1 MAREAPRI
9 GVYICH
15 CGLNIAGVVNSKE
28 VAEYAQTLPNVVVGK
43 DYIYMCSD
51 PGQAMIQEDIKE
63 HKLNRVVV
71 ASCSPQMHEPTFR
84 KVVEEAGVNRYL
96 FEMANLREQCSWA
109 HATEPKKAK
118 EKAKDLVRMAV
129 AKVRLLEAL
138 EKRMVD
144 VAPSGLVIGGGVSGI
159 QAALDLAN
167 RGFSVSLVEKSP
179 YLGGRVT
186 QLDRVFLTNEEAT
199 EILNPMM
206 KELVSH
212 PNIKV
217 FINSEIEK
225 LEGYIGNFKA
235 TLKRKPRYVTARCT
249 ACGKCAEVCP
259 VEVPDEFNLGLSR
272 RKAIYMPHKDA
283 VPKIFTIDEAACTR
297 CGECLKVC
305 EPNAIVLDGKP
316 ETFEIDAGTIVVAT
330 GFDPYTPVGEYRYGE
345 HKDIITQLQLERIMS
360 RNGPTGGRLIQP
372 STGKEPSN
380 VAFILCVGSR
390 NPDRPYCSR
399 VCCTSALKNALLF
412 REQFPKAEV
421 SILYRDIRAF
431 GKGQEEYYGE
441 ARREGINFFKFSI
454 EAPPKVFENENK
466 QLTLLVSDQILGMPV
481 EIPADLLV
489 LVEAMTPRH
498 DVADLASKLTISRS
512 PDGFFREAHPKLRP
526 LDTMSDGIYLAGVA
540 QGPKN
545 ITESLI
551 QASGA
556 AARAAIPLSKG
567 KVEVEPI
574 VAVVDEELCRGC
586 GRCEEVCPYNA
597 IKLEEIEPFAG
608 APMNVAR
615 VNEVI
620 CKGCGACAVTCPT
633 GAVTMKHFTDRQIR
647 AMIKA
652 AIGGLTR

>member
-1 MAREAPRI
+1 MAREEPRI

-51 PGQAMIQEDIKE
+51 PGQAMIQQDIKE
-63 HKLNRVVV
+63 HRLNRIVV

-84 KVVEEAGVNRYL
+84 RVVEEAGVNRYL
-96 FEMANLREQCSWA
+96 FEMANLREHCSWA
-109 HATEPKKAK
+109 HATEPKKAT

-129 AKVRLLEAL
+129 AKVRLLEPL

-144 VAPSGLVIGGGVSGI
+144 VGPFGLVIGGGISGI
-159 QAALDLAN
+159 QASLDLAN
-167 RGFSVSLVEKSP
+167 RGFSVSLIEKSP
-179 YLGGRVT
+179 YLGGRVA
-186 QLDRVFLTNEEAT
+186 QLNRVFLTDEEAT

-206 KELVSH
+206 EELINH
-212 PNIKV
+212 PKIKV
-217 FINSEIEK
+217 FTNSEIEK

-235 TLKRKPRYVTARCT
+235 TVKRKPRYVTAKCT
-249 ACGKCAEVCP
+249 ACGKCAEACP
-259 VEVPDEFNLGLSR
+259 VEVPDELNLGLSK

-283 VPKIFTIDEAACTR
+283 VPRIFTIDEASCTR

-305 EPNAIVLDGKP
+305 EPNAIVLDSKP
-316 ETFEIDAGTIVVAT
+316 ETFEIEAGTIVIAT
-330 GFDPYTPVGEYRYGE
+330 GFDPYMPVGEYRYGE
-345 HKDIITQLQLERIMS
+345 HKDVITQLQLERIMS
-360 RNGPTGGRLIQP
+360 RNGPTGGRLIRS

-380 VAFILCVGSR
+380 VTFILCVGSR
-390 NPDRPYCSR
+390 NLDRPYCSR
-399 VCCTSALKNALLF
+399 VCCTSALKNALLIKK
-412 REQFPKAEV
+412 QHPKTEV
-421 SILYRDIRAF
+421 SVLYRDIRAF
-431 GKGQEEYYGE
+431 GKGQEESYGE
-441 ARREGINFFKFSI
+441 ARKEGINFFKFSL
-454 EAPPKVFENENK
+454 EDPPKVLENKNK
-466 QLTLLVSDQILGMPV
+466 QLTLLVNDQILGMPV
-481 EIPADLLV
+481 EIPTDLLV
-489 LVEAMTPRH
+489 LVEAMTPRQ
-498 DVADLASKLTISRS
+498 DAADLGSILTVSRS

-597 IKLEEIEPFAG
+597 IKLEEIEPFAS

-620 CKGCGACAVTCPT
+620 CKGCGACAVNCPT
-633 GAVTMKHFTDRQIR
+633 GAITMKHFTDQQIR

-652 AIGGLTR
+652 AIGG

>member
-1 MAREAPRI
+1 MPREEPRI

-28 VAEYAQTLPNVVVGK
+28 VAEYARTLPNVVVGK

-109 HATEPKKAK
+109 HATEPKKAT

-129 AKVRLLEAL
+129 AKVRLLEPL

-144 VAPSGLVIGGGVSGI
+144 VGPSGLVIGGGVSGI

-167 RGFSVSLVEKSP
+167 RGFTVSLVEKSP

-186 QLDRVFLTNEEAT
+186 QLNRVFLTNEEAT
-199 EILNPMM
+199 EIVNPMM
-206 KELVSH
+206 KELISR
-212 PNIKV
+212 PNVRV
-217 FINSEIEK
+217 FSNSEIEK

-235 TLKRKPRYVTARCT
+235 TIKRMPRYVTAKCT
-249 ACGKCAEVCP
+249 ACGKCSKVCP
-259 VEVPDEFNLGLSR
+259 VEVSDEFNFGLSK
-272 RKAIYMPHKDA
+272 RKAIHIPYKEA
-283 VPKIFTIDEAACTR
+283 VPAIFTIDEKACNR
-297 CGECLKVC
+297 CEECLKVC
-305 EPNAIVLDGKP
+305 EPNAIVLDSKP

-330 GFDPYTPVGEYRYGE
+330 GFDPYTPVGEYHYG
-345 HKDIITQLQLERIMS
+345 KNRDVITQFQLERLMS
-360 RNGPTGGRLIQP
+360 RNGPTEGRLIQP
-372 STGKEPSN
+372 STGKEPSS

-399 VCCTSALKNALLF
+399 VCCTSALKNALLIK
-412 REQFPKAEV
+412 EQCPKMRV

-431 GKGQEEYYGE
+431 GKGQEESYGD
-441 ARREGINFFKFSI
+441 ARREGINFFKFSLDD
-454 EAPPKVFENENK
+454 PPKVFADK
-466 QLTLLVSDQILGMPV
+466 GKRLMLLVNDKILGMPV

-489 LVEAMTPRH
+489 LVEAMTPRQ
-498 DVADLASKLTISRS
+498 DAADLGSKLTISKS
-512 PDGFFREAHPKLRP
+512 PDGFFKEAHPKLRP
-526 LDTMSDGIYLAGVA
+526 LDTMSDGIFLAGAA
-540 QGPKN
+540 QGPKD

-574 VAVVDEELCRGC
+574 VAVIDEERCRGC
-586 GRCEEVCPYNA
+586 GRCEEFCQYGA
-597 IKLEEIEPFAG
+597 IKLEETEPFEG
-608 APMNVAR
+608 VPMNIAR
-615 VNEVI
+615 VNEVL

-633 GAVTMKHFTDRQIR
+633 GAITMKHFTDQQIS

-652 AIGGLTR
+652 AIGG

>member
-1 MAREAPRI
+1 MPREEPRI

-28 VAEYAQTLPNVVVGK
+28 VAEYARTLPNVVVGK

-109 HATEPKKAK
+109 HATEPKKAT

-129 AKVRLLEAL
+129 AKVRLLEPL

-144 VAPSGLVIGGGVSGI
+144 VGPSGLVIGGGVSGI

-167 RGFSVSLVEKSP
+167 RGFTVSLVEKSP

-186 QLDRVFLTNEEAT
+186 QLNRVFLTNEEAT
-199 EILNPMM
+199 EIVNPMM
-206 KELVSH
+206 KELISR
-212 PNIKV
+212 PNVRV
-217 FINSEIEK
+217 FSNSEIEK

-235 TLKRKPRYVTARCT
+235 TIKRMPRYVTAKCT
-249 ACGKCAEVCP
+249 ACGKCSKVCP
-259 VEVPDEFNLGLSR
+259 VEVSDEFNFGLSK
-272 RKAIYMPHKDA
+272 RKAIHIPYKEA
-283 VPKIFTIDEAACTR
+283 VPAIFTIDEKACNR
-297 CGECLKVC
+297 CEECLKVC
-305 EPNAIVLDGKP
+305 EPNAIVLDSKP

-330 GFDPYTPVGEYRYGE
+330 GFDPYTPVGEYHYG
-345 HKDIITQLQLERIMS
+345 KNRDVITQFQLERLMS
-360 RNGPTGGRLIQP
+360 RNGPTRGRLIQP
-372 STGKEPSN
+372 STGKEPSSL
-380 VAFILCVGSR
+380 AFILCVGSR

-399 VCCTSALKNALLF
+399 VCCTSALKNALLVK
-412 REQFPKAEV
+412 EQYPKMRV

-431 GKGQEEYYGE
+431 GKGQEESYGD
-441 ARREGINFFKFSI
+441 ARREGINFFKFSL
-454 EAPPKVFENENK
+454 EDQPKVFEDK
-466 QLTLLVSDQILGMPV
+466 GKRLMLLVNDKILGMPV

-489 LVEAMTPRH
+489 LVEAMTPRQ
-498 DVADLASKLTISRS
+498 DAADLGSKLTISKS
-512 PDGFFREAHPKLRP
+512 PDGFFKEAHPKLRP
-526 LDTMSDGIYLAGVA
+526 LDTMSDGIFLAGAA
-540 QGPKN
+540 QGPKD

-574 VAVVDEELCRGC
+574 VAVVDEERCRGC
-586 GRCEEVCPYNA
+586 GRCEEFCQYGA
-597 IKLEEIEPFAG
+597 IKLEETEPFEG
-608 APMNVAR
+608 VPMNIAR
-615 VNEVI
+615 VNEVL

-633 GAVTMKHFTDRQIR
+633 GAITMKHFTDQQIS

-652 AIGGLTR
+652 AIGG